1 MTLGFLLALAWLGML
16 GRVAFVQVVQSDY
29 YKAMAYSQSIRRNVV
44 TPKRGEILDKDMQK
58 LVVNADVELDEKE
71 GAQPRAGAHARK
83 LTRVAPMGP
92 LAGQVLGNVNRDGY
106 GQLGLEYFLDRELRG
121 TDGWKYIRHDV
132 KNHYYPGFQENQ
144 QDAVNGLSVVLTLD
158 SRLQSVVEHALERG
172 VQKAGARQ
180 GVALVVDPFTG
191 DILSMANYPFYNPN
205 TRDLKDVEAWKNQ
218 AVCKVYEP
226 GSTFKSFTASA
237 LMEENLITGSD
248 TLDGEGGSY
257 KISGETIRDTH
268 PRGRI
273 SFRDAMAYSSNICFA
288 KASTRLRPETF
299 YRYIRSFGFG
309 MKTGVGLPAEESGV
323 LKAVG
328 EWSGRT
334 QPTMAF
340 GHEISATPLQ
350 MAMAFSAIANGGL
363 LMKPRIV
370 KSWVD
375 PDGNTV
381 QESSPKA
388 VRRVISEVTA
398 EKVKSLLSAVVE
410 YGTAS
415 DIRTDRISIA
425 GKTGTAEKI
434 DASGHYVKGCF
445 NSSFVGMAPVDKP
458 EIVCLI
464 LLDEPSQ
471 FKYGGQSAAPIFREI
486 VDRMLASPDF
496 PLARRAAPVAV
507 ASAAMQTP
515 GSAEDSSMVPNLV
528 GYRRGDAERMLSGSG
543 RGFRVEGEG
552 EVILGQLP
560 RPGRKAAAGD
570 TLVLSLGF
578 LDSRTMP
585 DLTNNTLRDA
595 LLKLKSLGLEVEY
608 TGAGRIIRQEPA
620 MGKTVRP
627 GQRCVLTLGWMG

>member
-1 MTLGFLLALAWLGML
+1 
-16 GRVAFVQVVQSDY
+16 
-29 YKAMAYSQSIRRNVV
+29 
-44 TPKRGEILDKDMQK
+44 
-58 LVVNADVELDEKE
+58 
-71 GAQPRAGAHARK
+71 
-83 LTRVAPMGP
+83 
-92 LAGQVLGNVNRDGY
+92 
-106 GQLGLEYFLDRELRG
+106 
-121 TDGWKYIRHDV
+121 
-132 KNHYYPGFQENQ
+132 
-144 QDAVNGLSVVLTLD
+144 
-158 SRLQSVVEHALERG
+158 
-172 VQKAGARQ
+172 
-180 GVALVVDPFTG
+180 
-191 DILSMANYPFYNPN
+191 
-205 TRDLKDVEAWKNQ
+205 
-218 AVCKVYEP
+218 
-226 GSTFKSFTASA
+226 
-237 LMEENLITGSD
+237 
-248 TLDGEGGSY
+248 
-257 KISGETIRDTH
+257 
-268 PRGRI
+268 
-273 SFRDAMAYSSNICFA
+273 
-288 KASTRLRPETF
+288 
-299 YRYIRSFGFG
+299 
-309 MKTGVGLPAEESGV
+309 
-323 LKAVG
+323 VG